1 MRDDRL
7 LRVLRPSLALLALA
21 ALLIL
26 LGTAITGTAR
36 AETASPKPD
45 ETRSAGP
52 VAGSGQTALP
62 APDAVQ
68 RGAEVR
74 AGEDV
79 IVPAGTSV
87 PSVVAFGGD
96 VTVDGRA
103 AEAVAA
109 FGGNVIVNGSV
120 GNSVVAFGGDITV
133 NGTVGATIVA
143 FGGDV
148 RLGETAVVGFDV
160 PPDEASVVLLGGNLY
175 RADGAQVHGLVKRS
189 VGNVDWGEVLGWGA
203 QGVFFN
209 PLLGLSFFGWL
220 FQTAF
225 FIVLALVAAAL
236 MPRQLRGVQAQLAR
250 TPWASLGWGALTF
263 FIIAP
268 AVLVVLV
275 ISVIGLLL
283 VLPYLVF
290 VALAYFFATT
300 GVAAFLAQKALT
312 GFGGK
317 ENLMLAVAVGVVGTT
332 VVSRIPAIGPV
343 VLVVMMVI
351 GTGAAALAVL
361 KWRRERRAAEAA
373 QVAAVA
379 AQQPVLAAAVIQP
392 IVQTSPA
399 MQGPPQPPIAPPQQP
414 PVATQAPPAPAAPAG
429 EAASPAMDAGLAA
442 EEPAGG
448 VPVVQPPEPPAAPA
462 PPAGAAPAPEGGSE
476 RPSPDEVSGD
486 GVPPEEA

>member
-1 MRDDRL
+1 
-7 LRVLRPSLALLALA
+7 
-21 ALLIL
+21 
-26 LGTAITGTAR
+26 
-36 AETASPKPD
+36 
-45 ETRSAGP
+45 
-52 VAGSGQTALP
+52 
-62 APDAVQ
+62 VQ

-79 IVPAGTSV
+79 VVPAGTSV

-109 FGGNVIVNGSV
+109 FGGDVVVNGSV

-148 RLGETAVVGFDV
+148 KLGKTAVVGFDV
-160 PPDEASVVLLGGNLY
+160 PPDEAAVVLLGGNLY

-189 VGNVDWGEVLGWGA
+189 AGNVDWGEVLGWGA
-203 QGVFFN
+203 QAMFFN

-220 FQTAF
+220 VQTAF
-225 FIVLALVAAAL
+225 FTVLALVAAAL
-236 MPRQLRGVQAQLAR
+236 MPHQLRGVQAQLAR

-290 VALAYFFATT
+290 ITLAYFFVTT
-300 GVAAFLAQKALT
+300 GVAAFLAQKVLT

-343 VLVVMMVI
+343 LLVAMMVV

-361 KWRRERRAAEAA
+361 KWRRERREAEAA
-373 QVAAVA
+373 RVAAAAAMAA
-379 AQQPVLAAAVIQP
+379 AQPSAPAAAVIQP

-399 MQGPPQPPIAPPQQP
+399 MQGPPQPPIASPSSQQP
-414 PVATQAPPAPAAPAG
+414 PAAGDPAAVTPPDPPPAPSARADAPSAP
-429 EAASPAMDAGLAA
+429 E
-442 EEPAGG
+442 AGG
-448 VPVVQPPEPPAAPA
+448 EQ
-462 PPAGAAPAPEGGSE
+462 
-476 RPSPDEVSGD
+476 PSPGEVSGD
-486 GVPPEEA
+486 GAPPEET

>member
-7 LRVLRPSLALLALA
+7 LRVLRPSFALVALA
-21 ALLIL
+21 ALLVL
-26 LGTAITGTAR
+26 LGTTITGTAR
-36 AETASPKPD
+36 AESPSPKPS

-52 VAGSGQTALP
+52 ATGSGQTALP
-62 APDAVQ
+62 TPDAVQ

-79 IVPAGTSV
+79 VVPAGTSV

-109 FGGNVIVNGSV
+109 FGGDVLVNGSV

-133 NGTVGATIVA
+133 SGTVGATIVA

-189 VGNVDWGEVLGWGA
+189 AGNVDWGAVLGWGA
-203 QGVFFN
+203 RGMFFN

-220 FQTAF
+220 VQTAF

-236 MPRQLRGVQAQLAR
+236 MPNQLRGVQAQLAR
-250 TPWASLGWGALTF
+250 TPWAALGWGALTF
-263 FIIAP
+263 FVVAP
-268 AVLVVLV
+268 AVLVALV

-300 GVAAFLAQKALT
+300 GVAAFLAQKMLT
-312 GFGGK
+312 GFGGR

-343 VLVVMMVI
+343 LLVAMIVVGM
-351 GTGAAALAVL
+351 GAAALAVL
-361 KWRRERRAAEAA
+361 KWRRERREAEAA
-373 QVAAVA
+373 RAAA
-379 AQQPVLAAAVIQP
+379 AAAGQQPASVASVIQP

-399 MQGPPQPPIAPPQQP
+399 MQGPPQPPVDPYHPAAAPP
-414 PVATQAPPAPAAPAG
+414 PA
-429 EAASPAMDAGLAA
+429 
-442 EEPAGG
+442 EPAGG
-448 VPVVQPPEPPAAPA
+448 VPGVVPPEPPAALSPSD
-462 PPAGAAPAPEGGSE
+462 AAPATDAGSE
-476 RPSPDEVSGD
+476 QPCPREGSGD
-486 GVPPEEA
+486 GAPPEEA

>member
-1 MRDDRL
+1 
-7 LRVLRPSLALLALA
+7 
-21 ALLIL
+21 
-26 LGTAITGTAR
+26 
-36 AETASPKPD
+36 
-45 ETRSAGP
+45 
-52 VAGSGQTALP
+52 
-62 APDAVQ
+62 
-68 RGAEVR
+68 VR

-79 IVPAGTSV
+79 VVPAGTSV

-109 FGGNVIVNGSV
+109 FGGDVVVNGSV

-148 RLGETAVVGFDV
+148 SLGETAVVGFDV
-160 PPDEASVVLLGGNLY
+160 PPDEASVVLLGGDLY
-175 RADGAQVHGLVKRS
+175 RDDGAQVHGLVRRS
-189 VGNVDWGEVLGWGA
+189 AGNVDWGEVLGWGA

-220 FQTAF
+220 VQTAF

-236 MPRQLRGVQAQLAR
+236 MPNQLRGVQAQLAR

-290 VALAYFFATT
+290 VALAYFFVTT
-300 GVAAFLAQKALT
+300 GVAAFLAQKVLT

-332 VVSRIPAIGPV
+332 VVSRIPALGPV
-343 VLVVMMVI
+343 LLVVMMVV

-361 KWRRERRAAEAA
+361 KWRRERREAEAA
-373 QVAAVA
+373 QAAAAAAAVA
-379 AQQPVLAAAVIQP
+379 QQPAPAVAVIQP

-399 MQGPPQPPIAPPQQP
+399 MQGPPQPPVGPPQPPVAAPPQQP
-414 PVATQAPPAPAAPAG
+414 PVMTETPPAPEVPAG
-429 EAASPAMDAGLAA
+429 EDSAL
-442 EEPAGG
+442 
-448 VPVVQPPEPPAAPA
+448 VPSEAPAAPA
-462 PPAGAAPAPEGGSE
+462 PPAGAQPTSDAGSKPPSPVEGPGDGAPAQ
-476 RPSPDEVSGD
+476 
-486 GVPPEEA
+486 EA